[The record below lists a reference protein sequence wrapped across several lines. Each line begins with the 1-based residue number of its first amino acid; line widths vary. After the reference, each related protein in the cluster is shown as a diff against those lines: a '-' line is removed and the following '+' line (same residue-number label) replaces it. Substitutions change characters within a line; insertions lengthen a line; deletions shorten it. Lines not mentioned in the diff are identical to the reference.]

1 MGRENCLM
9 NTIMDGVVYCDH
21 FDFCS
26 FECNKIKKCPY
37 GLDDDEEYDDEDCE
51 DNNNDED
58 DDERFKL
65 YS

>member
-1 MGRENCLM
+1 M
-9 NTIMDGVVYCDH
+9 NTIMDGVVYCDYY
-21 FDFCS
+21 DFCF
-26 FECNKIKKCPY
+26 FECYDVGKCPD

-51 DNNNDED
+51 DNNDDED

>member
-9 NTIMDGVVYCDH
+9 NTIMDGVVYCDYY
-21 FDFCS
+21 DFCF
-26 FECNKIKKCPY
+26 FECYDVGKCPD

-51 DNNNDED
+51 DNNDDED